1 MLKIASAQ
9 FAVIG
14 FRRTEER
21 PKSVDG
27 CETIDLGQ
35 TRDGAF
41 LARIGSVA
49 SAAMRLQRLGKVLRG
64 CQVILARN
72 LEMLFL
78 AVKARRRYAPNASL
92 VFECLDIHRMLLGRN
107 LSGRLLR
114 SIETSLMSDVDL
126 ILTSSPRFIC
136 EYFNPRNFNR
146 PIRILENK
154 VLLPDPEISR
164 PSQPSQPIGPPWK
177 LGWFGMIRCRR
188 SFEILRAIARE
199 ADGSLQI
206 RIAGRPSPQ
215 EFPDF
220 ETLLAGSPHVT
231 FTGPYRF
238 DELPMLYGDMHFS
251 WAVDFFEH
259 GLNSSRL
266 LPNRI
271 YETSFFGSVP
281 IAVEGV
287 ETARWLAEKKIGVIL
302 NDQPETSLRN
312 FFGTLTDRRYREL
325 AGALQSVPPTDL
337 VEAKESCYQLLE
349 DSRSSPLLLDWDIE
363 RCQ

>member
-14 FRRTEER
+14 FRRTEVR

-27 CETIDLGQ
+27 CDIIDLGQ

-78 AVKARRRYAPNASL
+78 AVKARRRYVPNASL

-154 VLLPDPEISR
+154 VLLPTLRSAVRAGLRSQLDR
-164 PSQPSQPIGPPWK
+164 PGN
-177 LGWFGMIRCRR
+177 L
-188 SFEILRAIARE
+188 
-199 ADGSLQI
+199 DG
-206 RIAGRPSPQ
+206 
-215 EFPDF
+215 
-220 ETLLAGSPHVT
+220 
-231 FTGPYRF
+231 
-238 DELPMLYGDMHFS
+238 
-251 WAVDFFEH
+251 
-259 GLNSSRL
+259 
-266 LPNRI
+266 
-271 YETSFFGSVP
+271 
-281 IAVEGV
+281 
-287 ETARWLAEKKIGVIL
+287 
-302 NDQPETSLRN
+302 
-312 FFGTLTDRRYREL
+312 
-325 AGALQSVPPTDL
+325 
-337 VEAKESCYQLLE
+337 LE
-349 DSRSSPLLLDWDIE
+349 
-363 RCQ
+363 